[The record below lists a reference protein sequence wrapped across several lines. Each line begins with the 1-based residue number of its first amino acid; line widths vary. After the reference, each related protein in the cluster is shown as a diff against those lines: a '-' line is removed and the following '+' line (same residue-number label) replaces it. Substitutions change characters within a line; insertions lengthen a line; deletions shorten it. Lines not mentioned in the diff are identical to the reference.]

1 MDRSDAKVLSADLS
15 LLLHKRA
22 SEARTVPGVEPRGSD
37 VDKNVPRNLLL
48 EAQSQELDTISGS
61 DRVPE
66 LLRCLL

>member
-1 MDRSDAKVLSADLS
+1 M
-15 LLLHKRA
+15 
-22 SEARTVPGVEPRGSD
+22 PGVEPRGSD
-37 VDKNVPRNLLL
+37 LDKNVPRNLPL